1 MQVLFIHQNF
11 PGQFRHIA
19 AHLAKQPDVQ
29 VLAIGREQAPGLPGV
44 RLLRYKPHRTASAHT
59 HPYARS
65 FEDGVLHGQQVLRLL
80 LDLKAKAYR
89 PDVIVAHPG
98 WGETLYAKEAFPRA
112 RLIHFCEYYYQTQGA
127 DAGFDPEF
135 PLDINGAASI
145 RSRNALHLLN
155 LENCDQAIAPTH
167 WQHSLHPAAY
177 RDKIQVIHEGI
188 DTANLGPDPKA
199 ALQLP
204 NGRVLKAGEP
214 IITYV
219 ARNLE
224 PYRGFH
230 NFMRALPI
238 ILKQHPTC
246 QVVVVG
252 GDDVSYGSKP
262 KDAPTWRSKLLAE
275 NPVDLNRVYFL
286 GKVPYATYKRV
297 LQVSAA
303 HVYLTYPFVL
313 SWSLLEA
320 MASGCLII
328 GSDTAPVRE
337 VIRNKEN
344 GLLVD
349 FFKPDEIAERV
360 LQGLAKPRAFNELRE
375 AAYRTAQRYSIEH
388 GNTHYARAILASAG
402 KRQAEPTIGRV
413 ANGAGLPSQASRR
426 VNAQEPT

>member
-1 MQVLFIHQNF
+1 MNVLFIHQNF

-19 AHLAKQPDVQ
+19 AHLAGQPGVD

-44 RLLRYKPHRTASAHT
+44 RLLRYKPHRQPSAHT

-65 FEDGVLHGQQVLRLL
+65 FEDGILHGQQVLRLL
-80 LDLKAKAYR
+80 LELKAKGYR

-98 WGETLYAKEAFPRA
+98 WGETLYAKEAFPQA
-112 RLIHFCEYYYQTQGA
+112 KLIHFCEYYYQTQGA

-155 LENCDQAIAPTH
+155 LENCDQAITPTR

-177 RDKIQVIHEGI
+177 QGKIQVIHEGI
-188 DTANLGPDPKA
+188 DTANLGPDPEA
-199 ALQLP
+199 SLQLP

-230 NFMRALPI
+230 SFMRALPL

-262 KDAPTWRSKLLAE
+262 KDAPNWRSKLLAE
-275 NPVDLNRVYFL
+275 NPVDLNRVHFL
-286 GKVPYATYKRV
+286 GKVPYATYKKV
-297 LQVSAA
+297 LQVSAV
-303 HVYLTYPFVL
+303 HIYLTYPFVL

-337 VIRNKEN
+337 VIEEGEN

-349 FFKPDEIAERV
+349 FFDAQGIASKVIQVLTAAAEPSGIYACSVKTARKYSTDNSITAYHRLI
-360 LQGLAKPRAFNELRE
+360 LQGQQVGGF
-375 AAYRTAQRYSIEH
+375 TSIVQ
-388 GNTHYARAILASAG
+388 S
-402 KRQAEPTIGRV
+402 RV
-413 ANGAGLPSQASRR
+413 A
-426 VNAQEPT
+426 V

>member
-1 MQVLFIHQNF
+1 MKVLFIHQNF

-29 VLAIGREQAPGLPGV
+29 VLAIGREQAPGLQGV
-44 RLLRYKPHRTASAHT
+44 RMLRYKPHRTASLHT

-80 LDLKAKAYR
+80 LDLKAKGYR

-98 WGETLYAKEAFPRA
+98 WGETLYAKEAFPNTK
-112 RLIHFCEYYYQTQGA
+112 LIHFCEYYYQTQGA

-155 LENCDQAIAPTH
+155 LENCDAAITPTQ
-167 WQHSLHPAAY
+167 WQHSLHPKAY
-177 RDKIQVIHEGI
+177 QDKIQVIHEGI
-188 DTANLGPDPKA
+188 DTENLGPDPEA
-199 ALQLP
+199 TLQLP
-204 NGRVLKAGEP
+204 NGKVLRAGEP
-214 IITYV
+214 IVTYV

-230 NFMRALPI
+230 QFMRALPK
-238 ILKQHPTC
+238 ILKEHPTC

-252 GDDVSYGSKP
+252 GDGVSYGSKP
-262 KDAPTWRSKLLAE
+262 KDAPNWRIKMLRE
-275 NPVDLNRVYFL
+275 NPVDLERVHFL
-286 GKVPYATYKRV
+286 SKVPYATYKRV
-297 LQVSAA
+297 LQVSAV

-320 MASGCLII
+320 MASGCLIV

-337 VIRNKEN
+337 VIQDGEN

-349 FFKPDEIAERV
+349 FFDTDSIAERV
-360 LQGLAKPRAFNELRE
+360 LSALDAPQRFGELRRE
-375 AAYRTAQRYSIEH
+375 VVKTTYRYSIDT
-388 GNTHYARAILASAG
+388 GNARYMKVLAEDLYHYILSD
-402 KRQAEPTIGRV
+402 E
-413 ANGAGLPSQASRR
+413 L
-426 VNAQEPT
+426 